1 MYPAAGY
8 SRSSCDGFR
17 DSELSDSGEDEQ
29 PSAVL
34 GYTGGGIFLV
44 EWERE
49 NDYED
54 AGSSVDIESSGFI
67 LPELFLGYWFLYRL
81 GIHRG

>member
-1 MYPAAGY
+1 MYPAADY

-29 PSAVL
+29 PSAVF

-54 AGSSVDIESSGFI
+54 AGSSVDIESSG
-67 LPELFLGYWFLYRL
+67 LYCRNYFWDI
-81 GIHRG
+81 GFVPARYP